1 MQLGLVID
9 GGCYSIT
16 IKKLEEK
23 FGREKLEQFLT
34 DFNTAGR
41 IEALTG
47 KEGRFID
54 RQLSINS
61 HRDRIIAGAQEAG
74 ISPTSWQVQTSFSKV
89 VNF

>member
-41 IEALTG
+41 IEALTE
-47 KEGRFID
+47 KEGRFIK
-54 RQLSINS
+54 RQPSLNSI
-61 HRDRIIAGAQEAG
+61 RDRILADAREAG
-74 ISPTSWQVQTSFSKV
+74 ISPSSWQVQTSFSRLA
-89 VNF
+89 NF